1 LEKHAGSGLHDFGK
15 AIGNRLSNFFMDKLI
30 AKKTSWRSRLIKAG
44 LAFILVVSAAL
55 MFYGFNKKELRVPS
69 ERLTLSEVKFGVF
82 QEYIPLNGVVE
93 PIKSIYIDAV
103 EGGKVEEIFVE
114 DGKNIEQGVPIIRL
128 TNQQFQMDAIQRE
141 AQLLD
146 QQNNLRN
153 SSIQMDQQTSSLKAE
168 LLKLDYDIAEA
179 ERDFKANEKLF
190 LDSAIS
196 RIDFE
201 KTRDRLHFL
210 KRSLILNRDRMRM
223 DSVFRHNQ
231 TGQIESSLNLV
242 HRNLRFLDETVENLI
257 VKAPITGLLSQL
269 QVELGQRIAP
279 GVRIGQ
285 IDDMSEL
292 KIRANVAEH
301 YVSRVVP
308 GLSAVMKLDQ
318 HEFLLEVKKV
328 YPEVTN
334 GQFTIDMVFV
344 GEKPAS
350 IRRGQTLQLTLALG
364 EKGDALQ
371 LPRGAFFQQTGGNWI
386 FVLTKEGKAERREI
400 RLGRQNADFYEV
412 IDGLQE
418 GDRVITSRYDLF
430 GDAEV
435 ILIES

>member
-308 GLSAVMKLDQ
+308 GLSALMKLDQ

-350 IRRGQTLQLTLALG
+350 IRRGQTLQLTLS
-364 EKGDALQ
+364 
-371 LPRGAFFQQTGGNWI
+371 
-386 FVLTKEGKAERREI
+386 I
-400 RLGRQNADFYEV
+400 R
-412 IDGLQE
+412 
-418 GDRVITSRYDLF
+418 
-430 GDAEV
+430 
-435 ILIES
+435 